1 MQELGEKLK
10 ENEKY
15 FDDNEENRIKT
26 EDKIKKLNILNDNLN
41 KEKEEI
47 IKTLDNKKKVS

>member
-1 MQELGEKLK
+1 MQELEEKLK

-26 EDKIKKLNILNDNLN
+26 EDKLKELNILNDNLN
-41 KEKEEI
+41 K
-47 IKTLDNKKKVS
+47 KKKK